1 MMTTVFQE
9 GPPVR
14 GLVDQGGLGFDRPA
28 VFHLLV
34 IVSTV
39 VLRQTSSL
47 IPCIYLLS
55 PLLDPSNMFLVLKTL
70 FKVKTQEISR
80 LLAVPDRPDLRY
92 GTGRF
97 FCLQIC
103 LASAVVI
110 YSTCRISTSRVLA
123 LNKISP
129 GLCTHYH
136 MCCMWTASVEPL
148 VDMVWIFCFLFNLL
162 LSHLITSDNQYY

>member
-97 FCLQIC
+97 FLPADLFSVCSCHLQYMSY
-103 LASAVVI
+103 L
-110 YSTCRISTSRVLA
+110 YIS
-123 LNKISP
+123 
-129 GLCTHYH
+129 
-136 MCCMWTASVEPL
+136 SVS
-148 VDMVWIFCFLFNLL
+148 FKQNLPWSL
-162 LSHLITSDNQYY
+162 YALSHVLHVDCISGASSRHGLNFLLFV